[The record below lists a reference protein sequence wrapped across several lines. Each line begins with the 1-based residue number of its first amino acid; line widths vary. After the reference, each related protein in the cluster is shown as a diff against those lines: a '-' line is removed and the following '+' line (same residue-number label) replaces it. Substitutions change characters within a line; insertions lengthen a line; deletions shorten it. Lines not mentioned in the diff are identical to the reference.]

1 MLWFQT
7 RVFTML
13 PLRKE
18 KKKCNPLDDASDIQ
32 VPVQIIVASL
42 KIKITRTKILKE
54 TVAATDTT
62 SN

>member
-7 RVFTML
+7 RVVTML

>member
-1 MLWFQT
+1 
-7 RVFTML
+7 ML

-18 KKKCNPLDDASDIQ
+18 KKKCNSLDDASDIQ